1 MLTVKSF
8 LLTQARLPIATLL
21 LPVVSFTCIVTNRY
35 VIVTVSVYPPS
46 GSLDHL
52 GLGLYT
58 AWPSEEALEHYLPE
72 AWGSSCCKISCY
84 HLLT

>member
-52 GLGLYT
+52 CLGLYT
-58 AWPSEEALEHYLPE
+58 AWPSEEAL
-72 AWGSSCCKISCY
+72 
-84 HLLT
+84 